1 MTLPRQQ
8 RNDLEAISRPQP
20 PPCRPGLPTRRSRA
34 HLQLLATRIHRQKI
48 FKNFERGRGELK
60 MINFVRTVPLHLEL
74 PADEVES
81 LRAFAIAHRL
91 TMAELVSRW
100 AQSLQAA
107 NPRGLSAIH
116 PGVIAITGLV
126 PREWTEVE
134 TEHQH
139 HLLTK
144 HS

>member
-1 MTLPRQQ
+1 M
-8 RNDLEAISRPQP
+8 
-20 PPCRPGLPTRRSRA
+20 
-34 HLQLLATRIHRQKI
+34 
-48 FKNFERGRGELK
+48 GELK

-81 LRAFAIAHRL
+81 LRVFAIANGL

-100 AQSLQAA
+100 AQSLKAA

-116 PGVIAITGLV
+116 PDVIAITGLV
-126 PREWTEVE
+126 PREWMDVK

-139 HLLTK
+139 HVLTK
-144 HS
+144 HR